1 MNMYIFKNDRIN
13 VTFRMYR
20 SQAPS
25 AVARKSPGNA
35 GTQIETGRSGRKR
48 KRVCYDEK
56 QGDEKEN
63 DDYDLNGEDKII
75 AKYSGNDFQSF

>member
-75 AKYSGNDFQSF
+75 AKYSGNDFKSF

>member
-1 MNMYIFKNDRIN
+1 
-13 VTFRMYR
+13 MYR

-63 DDYDLNGEDKII
+63 DDNDLNGEDKII
-75 AKYSGNDFQSF
+75 AKYSGKDFQ

>member
-1 MNMYIFKNDRIN
+1 
-13 VTFRMYR
+13 MYR

-75 AKYSGNDFQSF
+75 AKYSGKDFFSHFKGSGSAVLIEVYLV

>member
-1 MNMYIFKNDRIN
+1 
-13 VTFRMYR
+13 MYR

-25 AVARKSPGNA
+25 VVARKSPSNA

-75 AKYSGNDFQSF
+75 AKYSGNDLLSC

>member
-75 AKYSGNDFQSF
+75 AKYSGKDFQ

>member
-1 MNMYIFKNDRIN
+1 MYIFKCTHRII
-13 VTFRMYR
+13 VIFRMYR

-25 AVARKSPGNA
+25 AVARKSPSNA

-75 AKYSGNDFQSF
+75 AKYSGNELLSC

>member
-1 MNMYIFKNDRIN
+1 
-13 VTFRMYR
+13 MYR